1 MADVPKELK
10 YTREHEWVRQVEG
23 GRIVVGITDHAQ
35 RQLGDV
41 VYVEL
46 PKVGETIEAESPLGS
61 IESVKAVS
69 EFFAPV
75 GGKVL
80 KVNAEVVDDPELINT
95 EPYGDGWL
103 IELQPSD
110 AKQLNG
116 LMDAQA
122 YLKYIEEEANG

>member
-1 MADVPKELK
+1 MSNVPSDLK
-10 YTREHEWVRQVEG
+10 YSQDHEWVRQVD

-35 RQLGDV
+35 RQLGDI

-46 PKVGETIEAESPLGS
+46 PKVGDTFEEGSTLGT

-69 EFFAPV
+69 EFYAPA
-75 GGKVL
+75 GGKVV
-80 KVNAEVVDDPELINT
+80 KVNAEVVDDPETVNT

-110 AKQLNG
+110 LKQLDG

-122 YLKYIEEEANG
+122 YLKYVQEEGG